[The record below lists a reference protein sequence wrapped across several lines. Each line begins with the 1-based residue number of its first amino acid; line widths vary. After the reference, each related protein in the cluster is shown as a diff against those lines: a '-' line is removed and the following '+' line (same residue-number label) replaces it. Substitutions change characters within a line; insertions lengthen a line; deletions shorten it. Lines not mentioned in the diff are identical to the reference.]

1 MKWNELN
8 ATSLPENQLLLY
20 ISDQLPEGKWQ
31 QFAIRQQWEITYQSD
46 LLAALGAFMM
56 LMPGIVI
63 IDRRSEVGNE
73 ALLHI
78 EDVLHTIPQ
87 PMLVIIELGVPD
99 CMAQHGAVLH
109 LGAPADASP
118 VAVLSQAKWIG

>member
-1 MKWNELN
+1 MEST
-8 ATSLPENQLLLY
+8 APMRER
-20 ISDQLPEGKWQ
+20 
-31 QFAIRQQWEITYQSD
+31 FARRERFSAGCQSD
-46 LLAALGAFMM
+46 LLAALGAFTM